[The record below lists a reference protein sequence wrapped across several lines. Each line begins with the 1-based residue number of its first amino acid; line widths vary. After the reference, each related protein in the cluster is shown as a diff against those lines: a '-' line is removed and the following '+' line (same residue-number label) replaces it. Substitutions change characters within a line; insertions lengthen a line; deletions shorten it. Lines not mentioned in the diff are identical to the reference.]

1 MVSQDG
7 FYFLIS
13 LVVFIGF
20 FLIIRRSQ
28 YAGVVSQIGM
38 ALTAVALITLPN
50 ELKGFGLLLSTLV
63 VQNSFLLSRD

>member
-1 MVSQDG
+1 MISQDV

-13 LVVFIGF
+13 LSVFLTF
-20 FLIIRRSQ
+20 WLILRRSQ
-28 YAGVVSQIGM
+28 YAATLSQVGV

-63 VQNSFLLSRD
+63 IQNSFLLKRE